1 METRPRNRI
10 VIADDHK
17 LLAQACK
24 SLLEPEFDVVGLACS
39 GYELL
44 DCAMRLKPDGAVV
57 DIAMP
62 RLNGLDAG
70 EQLKKLMPE
79 VRLVFMTGATSPS
92 LAAEAFRIG
101 ASGYVIKSAG
111 SKELLTALRKAFAG
125 QAYVS
130 PAVAGNLPNF
140 MLEHE
145 DEVPWN
151 KKLTFRQR
159 SIFQLLV
166 EGLSMKEAAQVLQL
180 SVGAISFHKYNIM
193 KILGVETNA
202 DLVKIAVKTGIV

>member
-1 METRPRNRI
+1 METCPRNRI

-17 LLAQACK
+17 LLAQVCK
-24 SLLEPEFDVVGLACS
+24 SLLEPEFEVVGLAYS

-44 DCAMRLKPDGAVV
+44 DQAMRLKPNGAVV

-70 EQLKKLMPE
+70 EQLKKLLPE
-79 VRLVFMTGATSPS
+79 LRLVFMTGSTCPG
-92 LAAEAFRIG
+92 LAAEAFRVG
-101 ASGYVIKSAG
+101 ASGYVIKTGG
-111 SKELLTALRKAFAG
+111 SKELLAALRKAFG
-125 QAYVS
+125 GEAYVS
-130 PAVAGNLPNF
+130 PAIASNLTSF
-140 MLEHE
+140 MQEHE

-151 KKLTFRQR
+151 QRLTFRQR

>member
-10 VIADDHK
+10 VLADDHK

-24 SLLEPEFDVVGLACS
+24 SLLEPEFEVVGLAYS

-44 DCAMRLKPDGAVV
+44 DQAIRLKPNGAIV

-79 VRLVFMTGATSPS
+79 VRLVFMTGSTSPG
-92 LAAEAFRIG
+92 LAADAFRIG
-101 ASGYVIKSAG
+101 ASGYVVKSAG
-111 SKELLTALRKAFAG
+111 SEELLTALRKAFAG

-130 PAVAGNLPNF
+130 PAIAGNLINF
-140 MLEHE
+140 MLEHKH
-145 DEVPWN
+145 EVPWN
-151 KKLTFRQR
+151 QRLTFRQR

-166 EGLSMKEAAQVLQL
+166 EGLSMKEAAEVLRL

-202 DLVKIAVKTGIV
+202 ELVRIAVKTGIV